1 MSKVI
6 TKNKFK
12 FLCHC
17 LHLSIDNNDLNCSTD
32 DNQNDNDN
40 IIELEYSERKA
51 KLEYYEQKIDPR
63 IKVKEYLEQI
73 IMNSKNIF
81 ILSKN
86 ITIDESMV
94 FFRGKKYA
102 LRFYMPHKPI
112 KLGFK

>member
-1 MSKVI
+1 MYSP
-6 TKNKFK
+6 
-12 FLCHC
+12 
-17 LHLSIDNNDLNCSTD
+17 IDNNDVNCSND
-32 DNQNDNDN
+32 DNQNDNDE

-63 IKVKEYLEQI
+63 IKVKEYLQQI
-73 IMNSKNIF
+73 IMNSKNNF

-86 ITIDESMV
+86 ITIDESMI

-112 KLGFK
+112 KFGFK

>member
-17 LHLSIDNNDLNCSTD
+17 LHLPIDNNDLNYSND
-32 DNQNDNDN
+32 NNQNDNDD

-73 IMNSKNIF
+73 IMNSKNNF
-81 ILSKN
+81 ILIKN

-102 LRFYMPHKPI
+102 LI
-112 KLGFK
+112 KFSL